1 MKWIGQHIYDLASR
15 FRNDVFLEDIST
27 GTIASGAHLGLDS
40 NNKIVKAVDG
50 GGDLTSIVAGT
61 GLSGTSLTGPIPTLS
76 VDATQAGITGLGT
89 ITSGTWQS
97 ATAVIASQYLDGD
110 TAHLTTDQTFTG
122 NKTFD
127 ETIIGS
133 INGSAATVATI
144 DDLAPNT
151 ATTQATQPAIES
163 IGTDGDTLSILSDT
177 LLMSNTSA
185 DTPVIKLVNTTND
198 DQAGQ
203 LIFEK
208 LRADDA
214 VAQGQNLGEIWFRG
228 QDAAQNTEDYA
239 YIIGEIDVS
248 TSGQESGSLA
258 LGVASHDGSNRT
270 GFKITGGDTGEVDV
284 NIGLGSSSIT
294 TIVGTLTMGS
304 TAAMGNTGL
313 LTVGAQT
320 GITAA
325 ANLVTVG
332 TIGTGVWNG
341 DVIASAY
348 LDADTAHLAGAQ
360 TFTGTKTLNSFK
372 GTAGAT
378 VTNILDEDAMGS
390 DSATALAT
398 QQSIKAY
405 VDAVKRRATFEL
417 AGYAVADGTNY
428 MIADIMSGN
437 KAPFLHDET
446 SVGAA
451 GTTADNPAAF
461 LRAAGTVMP
470 YAGTLKIWKGWGASN
485 GGGTV
490 DVAIFKYT
498 PTADDSTSDSL
509 VLVKNTQF
517 TAEGNDNLLAFS
529 ETSFSVA
536 VAAGDIL
543 ITGIKGGTNNKTAYF
558 TSTVEIEWS

>member
-284 NIGLGSSSIT
+284 NIGLGSGSIT

-304 TAAMGNTGL
+304 TVALGNNGKVVVANQSNITG
-313 LTVGAQT
+313 
-320 GITAA
+320 
-325 ANLVTVG
+325 VG
-332 TIGTGVWNG
+332 TITSGVWNG

>member
-284 NIGLGSSSIT
+284 NIGLGSGSIT

-304 TAAMGNTGL
+304 TVALGNNGKVVVANQSNITG
-313 LTVGAQT
+313 
-320 GITAA
+320 
-325 ANLVTVG
+325 VG
-332 TIGTGVWNG
+332 TITSGVWNG

-372 GTAGAT
+372 GTGGAT

-405 VDAVKRRATFEL
+405 ADRPAKQIVLMRAAFKDDIGTAKHYIPLQSEL
-417 AGYAVADGTNY
+417 EQTNSFHEMNSFVAPFDGKLLKLMYNGSGNFSGGEFSFTLEQIPRNVAFATTPTVLETIAIDGPTNDTTDPNMIIANFVGGSGTNSFTAGDLI
-428 MIADIMSGN
+428 MVGIQSDADV
-437 KAPFLHDET
+437 T
-446 SVGAA
+446 S
-451 GTTADNPAAF
+451 
-461 LRAAGTVMP
+461 
-470 YAGTLKIWKGWGASN
+470 
-485 GGGTV
+485 
-490 DVAIFKYT
+490 
-498 PTADDSTSDSL
+498 STSKHFFTLVFEFDFSSL
-509 VLVKNTQF
+509 
-517 TAEGNDNLLAFS
+517 A
-529 ETSFSVA
+529 
-536 VAAGDIL
+536 
-543 ITGIKGGTNNKTAYF
+543 
-558 TSTVEIEWS
+558 